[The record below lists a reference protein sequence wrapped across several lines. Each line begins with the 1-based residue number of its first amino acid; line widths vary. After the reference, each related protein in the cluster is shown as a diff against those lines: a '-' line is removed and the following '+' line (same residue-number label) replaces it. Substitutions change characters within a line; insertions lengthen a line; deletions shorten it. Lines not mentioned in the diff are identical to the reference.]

1 MATATEVSTVAVVYA
16 LVIGA
21 VLYGGIA
28 PRKFYVML
36 VETAAMSGAVL
47 IIMGMALAAAW
58 ALTQTGFAN
67 QLAAM
72 MKALP
77 GAGCRS

>member
-1 MATATEVSTVAVVYA
+1 MVYA

-28 PRKFYVML
+28 PRTFYVML

-58 ALTQTGFAN
+58 ALTKQASATS
-67 QLAAM
+67 L
-72 MKALP
+72 L
-77 GAGCRS
+77 R